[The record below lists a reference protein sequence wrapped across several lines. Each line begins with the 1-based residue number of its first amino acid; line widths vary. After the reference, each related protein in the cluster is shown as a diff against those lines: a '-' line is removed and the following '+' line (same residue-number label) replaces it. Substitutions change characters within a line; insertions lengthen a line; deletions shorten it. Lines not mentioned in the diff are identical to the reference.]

1 MKSFQIFL
9 IFIFFSLSLS
19 LSIKKSKQIVRIH
32 PNDEWTYGS
41 ISPKVELKTNLTKK
55 YSTMLKNSNKQL
67 ITLGIEGSHQKPGQ
81 VDLENTVV
89 ISDDPKYTYYDGV
102 SGKVSSENPIRKDV
116 LTKDYED
123 MTKRPEKKL
132 ITLGLN
138 SSALR
143 DFENQVIVK
152 GTENLSIDPNV
163 FLAKNK
169 KKKRNDGHKKRE

>member
-1 MKSFQIFL
+1 MKSLQIFL
-9 IFIFFSLSLS
+9 IFIFFFVSLSLS
-19 LSIKKSKQIVRIH
+19 VRKSKQIIRIH

-41 ISPKVELKTNLTKK
+41 ISPKVELKTNLTNK
-55 YSTMLKNSNKQL
+55 YSNMLKNSNKQL
-67 ITLGIEGSHQKPGQ
+67 ITLGIVGSHQKPGQ

-89 ISDDPKYTYYDGV
+89 ISDDPKYSYYDSV
-102 SGKVSSENPIRKDV
+102 SGKVSSQNPIRKDV
-116 LTKDYED
+116 LTNNYED

-138 SSALR
+138 TTALR

-163 FLAKNK
+163 FLGKSK
-169 KKKRNDGHKKRE
+169 KTKRNDGHKKRE

>member
-1 MKSFQIFL
+1 MKSLQILL
-9 IFIFFSLSLS
+9 IFIFCSLS

-41 ISPKVELKTNLTKK
+41 ISPNVELRSNLTNK

-67 ITLGIEGSHQKPGQ
+67 ITLGIVGSHQKPGQ
-81 VDLENTVV
+81 VNLDNTVV
-89 ISDDPKYTYYDGV
+89 ISDDPKYTHYDGV
-102 SGKVSSENPIRKDV
+102 SGKVSLENPIRKDV

-132 ITLGLN
+132 ISLGLN
-138 SSALR
+138 TSALR

-169 KKKRNDGHKKRE
+169 KKKRNESHKKRE